1 MREFHLEVVHRTRDP
16 KLLEFLTTIRKEQP
30 SREQVQDFF
39 ESRHLNKGL
48 ELAVATGLELQ
59 RRRGHHFMWLC
70 VTNKGANEINS
81 MALKY
86 SKITDAQRE
95 HGYNGDANA
104 SAGKMFIRSG
114 LWIRLTRNLD
124 KVRGFVNGALA
135 QVVTVLAEDHTGVN
149 AFTARLST
157 GSMVLVHP
165 IRVGRDLF
173 LPCTYGYATTIRRA
187 QGSSLYLGALYFDH
201 SFPPEIGYGYVGIR
215 GVHHKRFWW
224 FRLSMLVLSD
234 SRLHDETC
242 YKLFKFRTGFRV
254 YAETGQNVFKWVSII
269 KVARLHFVTA

>member
-1 MREFHLEVVHRTRDP
+1 
-16 KLLEFLTTIRKEQP
+16 
-30 SREQVQDFF
+30 
-39 ESRHLNKGL
+39 
-48 ELAVATGLELQ
+48 
-59 RRRGHHFMWLC
+59 MWLC

-86 SKITDAQRE
+86 SKITDAERE
-95 HGYNGDANA
+95 HGYSGDANA

-135 QVVTVLAEDHTGVN
+135 EVMTVLSEDRTGVN

-165 IRVGRDLF
+165 IRLGRQLF

-187 QGSSLYLGALYFDH
+187 QGSSLYLGAL
-201 SFPPEIGYGYVGIR
+201 
-215 GVHHKRFWW
+215 
-224 FRLSMLVLSD
+224 
-234 SRLHDETC
+234 
-242 YKLFKFRTGFRV
+242 
-254 YAETGQNVFKWVSII
+254 
-269 KVARLHFVTA
+269 